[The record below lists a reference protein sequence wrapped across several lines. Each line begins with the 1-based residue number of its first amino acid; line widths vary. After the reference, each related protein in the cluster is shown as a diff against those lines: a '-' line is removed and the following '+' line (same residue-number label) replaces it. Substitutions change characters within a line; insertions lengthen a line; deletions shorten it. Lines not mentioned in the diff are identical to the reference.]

1 MKRVADVLIVGSGVA
16 GLYASLNLRDDLE
29 IIMVSKKSVNLC
41 NSSLAQG
48 GIAVARGK
56 EDFQSFIED
65 TLKAGKYEN
74 NIDSVK
80 VLVEESMDNINKL
93 IELGANFEK
102 DENGVLFTKEGAHEI
117 NRIVYHKD
125 ITGKHVEDILLENVK
140 RRKNIKIIEDCEMVD
155 IYHRGNR
162 CIGALFNKDGQ
173 DLSIYAKV
181 VILATGGIGGLFK
194 KSTNERIITG
204 DSIGVAIRNN
214 IEIKDLSYIQ
224 IHPTA
229 FFSKKSEEK
238 RFLIS
243 ESVRGEGGKLL
254 NCNGERFVDELLPR
268 DIVSKKIYEEM
279 KKTNSNNVFL
289 DVSFMEKSFLQ
300 NRFPNIYNKC
310 LEEGIDIS
318 KEPIPVAPAQH
329 YFMGGIKVDL
339 NGKTSMENLYAFGET
354 SCTGVH
360 GANRLASNSLL
371 EALVFSRRGALEIN
385 FKDRAEAILNQDEY
399 SDEDI
404 KRVLEEINS
413 YIDNLELIIEERE
426 CEDLDKYRLL
436 NRKILIDEICRL
448 RGDIKDELVTCGG
461 ECKKSS

>member
-16 GLYASLNLRDDLE
+16 GLYASLNLREDLE

-74 NIDSVK
+74 NIDSVR

-93 IELGANFEK
+93 IDLGANFEK

-162 CIGALFNKDGQ
+162 CIGGLFNKDGQ

-385 FKDRAEAILNQDEY
+385 
-399 SDEDI
+399 
-404 KRVLEEINS
+404 S

>member
-74 NIDSVK
+74 NIDSVR

-93 IELGANFEK
+93 IDLGANFEK

-371 EALVFSRRGALEIN
+371 EALVFSRRGSLEIN
-385 FKDRAEAILNQDEY
+385 SN
-399 SDEDI
+399 
-404 KRVLEEINS
+404 
-413 YIDNLELIIEERE
+413 IDNLELIIEERE

>member
-16 GLYASLNLRDDLE
+16 GLYASLNLREDLE

-74 NIDSVK
+74 NIDSVR

-93 IELGANFEK
+93 IDLGANFEK

-155 IYHRGNR
+155 IYHRDNR
-162 CIGALFNKDGQ
+162 CIGALFNKDGEN
-173 DLSIYAKV
+173 LSIYAKV

-243 ESVRGEGGKLL
+243 ESVRGEGGKLI

-268 DIVSKKIYEEM
+268 DIVAKKIYEEM

-385 FKDRAEAILNQDEY
+385 
-399 SDEDI
+399 
-404 KRVLEEINS
+404 S

>member
-74 NIDSVK
+74 NIDSVR

-93 IELGANFEK
+93 MDLGANFEK

-243 ESVRGEGGKLL
+243 ESVRGEGGKLI

-300 NRFPNIYNKC
+300 KRFPNIYNKC

-385 FKDRAEAILNQDEY
+385 
-399 SDEDI
+399 
-404 KRVLEEINS
+404 S
-413 YIDNLELIIEERE
+413 YIDDLELIIEERE

>member
-74 NIDSVK
+74 NINSVR

-93 IELGANFEK
+93 MDLGANFEK

-140 RRKNIKIIEDCEMVD
+140 RRKNIKIIEECEMVD
-155 IYHRGNR
+155 IYHRDNR
-162 CIGALFNKDGQ
+162 CIGALFNKEGET
-173 DLSIYAKV
+173 LSIYAKV

-204 DSIGVAIRNN
+204 DSIGIAIRNN

-300 NRFPNIYNKC
+300 KRFPNIYNKC

-385 FKDRAEAILNQDEY
+385 
-399 SDEDI
+399 
-404 KRVLEEINS
+404 S
-413 YIDNLELIIEERE
+413 YIDDLELIIEERE
-426 CEDLDKYRLL
+426 CEDLDKYRFL

>member
-74 NIDSVK
+74 NIDSVR

-93 IELGANFEK
+93 MDLGANFEK

-140 RRKNIKIIEDCEMVD
+140 RRKNIKIIEECEMVD

-243 ESVRGEGGKLL
+243 ESVRGEGGKLI

-289 DVSFMEKSFLQ
+289 DVSFMEKSFLKK
-300 NRFPNIYNKC
+300 RFPNIYNKC

-371 EALVFSRRGALEIN
+371 EALVFSRRGSL
-385 FKDRAEAILNQDEY
+385 
-399 SDEDI
+399 
-404 KRVLEEINS
+404 EINS

>member
-16 GLYASLNLRDDLE
+16 GLYASLNLREDLE

-74 NIDSVK
+74 NIDSVR

-93 IELGANFEK
+93 IDLGANFEK

-155 IYHRGNR
+155 IYHRDNR
-162 CIGALFNKDGQ
+162 CIGALFNKDGET
-173 DLSIYAKV
+173 LSIYAKV

-204 DSIGVAIRNN
+204 DSIGIAIRNN

-300 NRFPNIYNKC
+300 KRFPNIYNKC

-371 EALVFSRRGALEIN
+371 EALVFSRRGSLEIN
-385 FKDRAEAILNQDEY
+385 SN
-399 SDEDI
+399 
-404 KRVLEEINS
+404 
-413 YIDNLELIIEERE
+413 IDNLELIIEERE

>member
-16 GLYASLNLRDDLE
+16 GLYASLNLREDLE

-74 NIDSVK
+74 NIDSVR

-93 IELGANFEK
+93 IDLGANFEK

-162 CIGALFNKDGQ
+162 CIGALFNKDGEN
-173 DLSIYAKV
+173 LSIYAKV

-204 DSIGVAIRNN
+204 DSIGIAIRNN

-300 NRFPNIYNKC
+300 KRFPNIYNKC

-385 FKDRAEAILNQDEY
+385 
-399 SDEDI
+399 
-404 KRVLEEINS
+404 S

>member
-16 GLYASLNLRDDLE
+16 GLYASLNLREDLE

-93 IELGANFEK
+93 MDLGANFEK

-140 RRKNIKIIEDCEMVD
+140 RRKNIKIIEECEMVD
-155 IYHRGNR
+155 IYHRDNR
-162 CIGALFNKDGQ
+162 CIGALFNKDGEN
-173 DLSIYAKV
+173 LSIYAKV

-204 DSIGVAIRNN
+204 DSIGIAIRNN

-385 FKDRAEAILNQDEY
+385 
-399 SDEDI
+399 
-404 KRVLEEINS
+404 S
-413 YIDNLELIIEERE
+413 YIDDLELIIEERE

-448 RGDIKDELVTCGG
+448 RGDIKDELVTC
-461 ECKKSS
+461 

>member
-16 GLYASLNLRDDLE
+16 GLYASLNLREDLE

-74 NIDSVK
+74 NIDSVR

-93 IELGANFEK
+93 IDLGANFEK
-102 DENGVLFTKEGAHEI
+102 DENGVLFTKEGAHKI

-140 RRKNIKIIEDCEMVD
+140 RRKNVKIIEECEMVD
-155 IYHRGNR
+155 IYHRDNR
-162 CIGALFNKDGQ
+162 CIGALFNKDGET
-173 DLSIYAKV
+173 LSIYAKV

-268 DIVSKKIYEEM
+268 DIVAKKIYEEM

-385 FKDRAEAILNQDEY
+385 
-399 SDEDI
+399 
-404 KRVLEEINS
+404 S
-413 YIDNLELIIEERE
+413 YIDDLELIIEERE

-448 RGDIKDELVTCGG
+448 RGDIKDELVTYGG

>member
-16 GLYASLNLRDDLE
+16 GLYASLNLREDLE

-74 NIDSVK
+74 NIDSVR

-93 IELGANFEK
+93 MDLGANFEK
-102 DENGVLFTKEGAHEI
+102 DESGVLFTKEGAHEI

-140 RRKNIKIIEDCEMVD
+140 RRKNIKVIEECEMVD
-155 IYHRGNR
+155 IYNRDNR
-162 CIGALFNKDGQ
+162 CIGALFNKDGET
-173 DLSIYAKV
+173 LSIYAKV

-243 ESVRGEGGKLL
+243 ESVRGEGGKLI

-385 FKDRAEAILNQDEY
+385 
-399 SDEDI
+399 
-404 KRVLEEINS
+404 S
-413 YIDNLELIIEERE
+413 YIDDLELIIEERE

>member
-155 IYHRGNR
+155 IYHRDNR
-162 CIGALFNKDGQ
+162 CIGALFNKDGEN
-173 DLSIYAKV
+173 LSIYAKV

-204 DSIGVAIRNN
+204 DSIGIAIRNN

-385 FKDRAEAILNQDEY
+385 
-399 SDEDI
+399 
-404 KRVLEEINS
+404 S

>member
-16 GLYASLNLRDDLE
+16 GLYASLNLREDLE

-74 NIDSVK
+74 NIDSVR

-93 IELGANFEK
+93 IDLGANFEK

-385 FKDRAEAILNQDEY
+385 
-399 SDEDI
+399 
-404 KRVLEEINS
+404 S

-448 RGDIKDELVTCGG
+448 RGDIKDELGTCGG

>member
-93 IELGANFEK
+93 MDLGANFEK

-140 RRKNIKIIEDCEMVD
+140 RRKNIKIIEECEMVD
-155 IYHRGNR
+155 IYHRDNR
-162 CIGALFNKDGQ
+162 CIGALFNKEGEN
-173 DLSIYAKV
+173 LSIYAKV

-204 DSIGVAIRNN
+204 DSIGIAIRNN

-300 NRFPNIYNKC
+300 KRFPNIYNKC

-385 FKDRAEAILNQDEY
+385 
-399 SDEDI
+399 
-404 KRVLEEINS
+404 S

>member
-16 GLYASLNLRDDLE
+16 GLYTALNLREDLE

-74 NIDSVK
+74 NIDSVR

-93 IELGANFEK
+93 IDLGANFEK
-102 DENGVLFTKEGAHEI
+102 DEKGVLFTKEGAHEI

-140 RRKNIKIIEDCEMVD
+140 RRKNIKIIEECEMVD
-155 IYHRGNR
+155 IYHRDNR
-162 CIGALFNKDGQ
+162 CIGALFNKDEEN
-173 DLSIYAKV
+173 LSIYAKV

-204 DSIGVAIRNN
+204 DSIGIAIRNN

-229 FFSKKSEEK
+229 FFSKKSEKK

-268 DIVSKKIYEEM
+268 DIVAKKIYEEM

-385 FKDRAEAILNQDEY
+385 N
-399 SDEDI
+399 
-404 KRVLEEINS
+404 
-413 YIDNLELIIEERE
+413 YIDNLEIIIEERE
-426 CEDLDKYRLL
+426 YEDLDKYRLL

-448 RGDIKDELVTCGG
+448 RGDIKDELVTC
-461 ECKKSS
+461 

>member
-56 EDFQSFIED
+56 EDFQSFIKD

-74 NIDSVK
+74 NIDSVR

-93 IELGANFEK
+93 IDLGANFEK

-155 IYHRGNR
+155 IYHRDNR
-162 CIGALFNKDGQ
+162 CIGALFNKDGET
-173 DLSIYAKV
+173 LSIYAKV

-318 KEPIPVAPAQH
+318 KEPIPVTPAQH

-385 FKDRAEAILNQDEY
+385 
-399 SDEDI
+399 
-404 KRVLEEINS
+404 S

>member
-16 GLYASLNLRDDLE
+16 GLYASLNLREDLE

-74 NIDSVK
+74 NIDSVR

-93 IELGANFEK
+93 MDLGANFEK

-140 RRKNIKIIEDCEMVD
+140 RRKNVKIIEECEMVD
-155 IYHRGNR
+155 IYHRDNR
-162 CIGALFNKDGQ
+162 CIGALFNKDGET
-173 DLSIYAKV
+173 LSIYAKV

-243 ESVRGEGGKLL
+243 ESVRGEGGKLI

-289 DVSFMEKSFLQ
+289 DVSFMENSFLQ
-300 NRFPNIYNKC
+300 KRFPNIYNKC

-385 FKDRAEAILNQDEY
+385 
-399 SDEDI
+399 
-404 KRVLEEINS
+404 S

>member
-16 GLYASLNLRDDLE
+16 GLYASLNLREDLE

-74 NIDSVK
+74 NIDSVR

-93 IELGANFEK
+93 IDLGANFEK

-155 IYHRGNR
+155 IYHRDNR
-162 CIGALFNKDGQ
+162 CIGTLFNKDGQ

-268 DIVSKKIYEEM
+268 DIVAKKIYEEM

-310 LEEGIDIS
+310 LDEGIDIS

-385 FKDRAEAILNQDEY
+385 
-399 SDEDI
+399 
-404 KRVLEEINS
+404 S

>member
-16 GLYASLNLRDDLE
+16 GLYASLNLREDLE

-74 NIDSVK
+74 NIDSVR

-93 IELGANFEK
+93 IDLGANFEK

-162 CIGALFNKDGQ
+162 CIGALFNKDGEN
-173 DLSIYAKV
+173 LSIYAKV

-268 DIVSKKIYEEM
+268 DIVAKKIYEEM

-339 NGKTSMENLYAFGET
+339 NGKTSMKNLYAFGET

-371 EALVFSRRGALEIN
+371 EALVFSRRGSLEIN
-385 FKDRAEAILNQDEY
+385 SN
-399 SDEDI
+399 
-404 KRVLEEINS
+404 
-413 YIDNLELIIEERE
+413 IDNLELIIEERE

>member
-155 IYHRGNR
+155 IYHRDNR
-162 CIGALFNKDGQ
+162 CIGALFNKDGET
-173 DLSIYAKV
+173 LSIYAKV

-243 ESVRGEGGKLL
+243 ESVRGEGGKLI

-385 FKDRAEAILNQDEY
+385 
-399 SDEDI
+399 
-404 KRVLEEINS
+404 S

>member
-74 NIDSVK
+74 NIDSVR

-93 IELGANFEK
+93 IDLGANFEK
-102 DENGVLFTKEGAHEI
+102 DENGVLFTKEGAHKI

-155 IYHRGNR
+155 IYHRDNR

-243 ESVRGEGGKLL
+243 ESVRGEGGKLI

-289 DVSFMEKSFLQ
+289 DVSFMENGFLQ

-310 LEEGIDIS
+310 LDEGIDIS

-385 FKDRAEAILNQDEY
+385 
-399 SDEDI
+399 
-404 KRVLEEINS
+404 S

>member
-93 IELGANFEK
+93 MDLGANFEK

-140 RRKNIKIIEDCEMVD
+140 RRKNIKIIEECEMVD
-155 IYHRGNR
+155 IYHRDNR
-162 CIGALFNKDGQ
+162 CIGALFNKDGEN
-173 DLSIYAKV
+173 LSIYAKV

-204 DSIGVAIRNN
+204 DSIGIAIRNN

-329 YFMGGIKVDL
+329 YFMGGLKVDL

-385 FKDRAEAILNQDEY
+385 
-399 SDEDI
+399 
-404 KRVLEEINS
+404 S
-413 YIDNLELIIEERE
+413 YIDDLELIIEERE

-448 RGDIKDELVTCGG
+448 RGDIKDELVTC
-461 ECKKSS
+461 

>member
-16 GLYASLNLRDDLE
+16 GLYASLNLREDLE

-74 NIDSVK
+74 NIDSVR

-93 IELGANFEK
+93 MDLGANFEK
-102 DENGVLFTKEGAHEI
+102 DENGVLFTKEGAHKI

-140 RRKNIKIIEDCEMVD
+140 RRKNVKIIEDCEMVD
-155 IYHRGNR
+155 IYHRDNR
-162 CIGALFNKDGQ
+162 CIGALFNKDGET
-173 DLSIYAKV
+173 LSIYAKV

-243 ESVRGEGGKLL
+243 ESVRGEGGKLI

-300 NRFPNIYNKC
+300 KRFPNIYNKC

-385 FKDRAEAILNQDEY
+385 
-399 SDEDI
+399 
-404 KRVLEEINS
+404 S

>member
-74 NIDSVK
+74 NIDSVR

-93 IELGANFEK
+93 MDLGANFEK

-140 RRKNIKIIEDCEMVD
+140 RRKNIKIIEECEMVD
-155 IYHRGNR
+155 IYHRDNR
-162 CIGALFNKDGQ
+162 CIGALFNKDGEN
-173 DLSIYAKV
+173 LSIYAKV

-194 KSTNERIITG
+194 KSTNERSITG

-243 ESVRGEGGKLL
+243 ESVRGEGGKLI

-371 EALVFSRRGALEIN
+371 EALVFSRRGSL
-385 FKDRAEAILNQDEY
+385 
-399 SDEDI
+399 
-404 KRVLEEINS
+404 EINS
-413 YIDNLELIIEERE
+413 YIDDLELIIEEKE
-426 CEDLDKYRLL
+426 CEDLDKYKLL

>member
-16 GLYASLNLRDDLE
+16 GLYASLNLREDLE

-74 NIDSVK
+74 NIDSVR

-93 IELGANFEK
+93 MDLGANFEK

-243 ESVRGEGGKLL
+243 ESVRGEGGKLI

-300 NRFPNIYNKC
+300 KRFPNIYNKC

-318 KEPIPVAPAQH
+318 KEPIPVVPAQH

-385 FKDRAEAILNQDEY
+385 
-399 SDEDI
+399 
-404 KRVLEEINS
+404 S

>member
-16 GLYASLNLRDDLE
+16 GLYASLNLREDLE

-65 TLKAGKYEN
+65 TLKAGRYEN
-74 NIDSVK
+74 NIDSVR

-93 IELGANFEK
+93 IDLGANFEK
-102 DENGVLFTKEGAHEI
+102 DESGVLFTKEGAHEI

-140 RRKNIKIIEDCEMVD
+140 RRKNVKIIEECEMVD
-155 IYHRGNR
+155 IYHRDNR
-162 CIGALFNKDGQ
+162 CIGALFNKDGET
-173 DLSIYAKV
+173 LSIYAKV

-243 ESVRGEGGKLL
+243 ESVRGEGGKLI

-268 DIVSKKIYEEM
+268 DIVAKKIYEEM

-385 FKDRAEAILNQDEY
+385 
-399 SDEDI
+399 
-404 KRVLEEINS
+404 S

>member
-16 GLYASLNLRDDLE
+16 GLYTALNLREDLE

-93 IELGANFEK
+93 MDLGANFEK

-268 DIVSKKIYEEM
+268 DIVAKKIYEEM

-385 FKDRAEAILNQDEY
+385 N
-399 SDEDI
+399 
-404 KRVLEEINS
+404 
-413 YIDNLELIIEERE
+413 YIDNLEIIIEERE
-426 CEDLDKYRLL
+426 YEDLDKYRLL

>member
-93 IELGANFEK
+93 IDLGANFEK

-140 RRKNIKIIEDCEMVD
+140 RRKNVKIIEACEMVD
-155 IYHRGNR
+155 IYHKDNR
-162 CIGALFNKDGQ
+162 CIGALFNKDGET
-173 DLSIYAKV
+173 LSIYAKV

-243 ESVRGEGGKLL
+243 ESVRGEGGKLI

-268 DIVSKKIYEEM
+268 DIVAKKIYEEM

-385 FKDRAEAILNQDEY
+385 
-399 SDEDI
+399 
-404 KRVLEEINS
+404 S
-413 YIDNLELIIEERE
+413 YIDDLELIIEERE

>member
-16 GLYASLNLRDDLE
+16 GLYASLNLREDLE

-65 TLKAGKYEN
+65 TLKAGRYEN
-74 NIDSVK
+74 NIDSVR

-93 IELGANFEK
+93 MDLGANFEK

-140 RRKNIKIIEDCEMVD
+140 RRKNIKIIEECEMVD
-155 IYHRGNR
+155 IYNRDNR

-243 ESVRGEGGKLL
+243 ESVRGEGGKLI

-300 NRFPNIYNKC
+300 KRFPNIYNKC

-385 FKDRAEAILNQDEY
+385 
-399 SDEDI
+399 
-404 KRVLEEINS
+404 S

>member
-16 GLYASLNLRDDLE
+16 GLYASLNLREDLE

-74 NIDSVK
+74 NIDSVR

-93 IELGANFEK
+93 IDLGANFEK

-155 IYHRGNR
+155 IYHRDNR
-162 CIGALFNKDGQ
+162 CIGALFNKDGET
-173 DLSIYAKV
+173 LSIYAKV

-204 DSIGVAIRNN
+204 DSIGIAIRNN

-243 ESVRGEGGKLL
+243 ESVRGEGGKLI

-300 NRFPNIYNKC
+300 KRFPNIYNKC

-385 FKDRAEAILNQDEY
+385 
-399 SDEDI
+399 
-404 KRVLEEINS
+404 S
-413 YIDNLELIIEERE
+413 YIDDLELIIEERE

>member
-155 IYHRGNR
+155 IYHRDNR
-162 CIGALFNKDGQ
+162 GIGALFNKEGEN
-173 DLSIYAKV
+173 LSIYAKV

-385 FKDRAEAILNQDEY
+385 
-399 SDEDI
+399 
-404 KRVLEEINS
+404 S

>member
-16 GLYASLNLRDDLE
+16 GLYASLNLREDLE

-74 NIDSVK
+74 NIDSVR

-93 IELGANFEK
+93 IDLGANFEK

-155 IYHRGNR
+155 IYHRDNR
-162 CIGALFNKDGQ
+162 CIGALFNKDGET
-173 DLSIYAKV
+173 LSIYAKV

-204 DSIGVAIRNN
+204 DSIGIAIRNN

-300 NRFPNIYNKC
+300 KRFPNIYNKC

-385 FKDRAEAILNQDEY
+385 
-399 SDEDI
+399 
-404 KRVLEEINS
+404 S
-413 YIDNLELIIEERE
+413 YIDDLELVIEERE

>member
-74 NIDSVK
+74 NIDSVR

-93 IELGANFEK
+93 MDLGANFEK

-140 RRKNIKIIEDCEMVD
+140 RRKNIKIIEECEMVD
-155 IYHRGNR
+155 IYNRDNR
-162 CIGALFNKDGQ
+162 CIGALFNKDGEN
-173 DLSIYAKV
+173 LSIYAKV

-243 ESVRGEGGKLL
+243 ESVRGEGGKLI

-289 DVSFMEKSFLQ
+289 DVSFMEKGFLQ

-385 FKDRAEAILNQDEY
+385 
-399 SDEDI
+399 
-404 KRVLEEINS
+404 S

>member
-16 GLYASLNLRDDLE
+16 GLYASLNLREDLE

-74 NIDSVK
+74 NIDSVR

-93 IELGANFEK
+93 MDLGANFEK
-102 DENGVLFTKEGAHEI
+102 DESGVLFTKEGAHEI

-162 CIGALFNKDGQ
+162 CIGALFNKDGET
-173 DLSIYAKV
+173 LSIYAKV

-243 ESVRGEGGKLL
+243 ESVRGEGGKLI

-300 NRFPNIYNKC
+300 KRFPNIYNKC

-385 FKDRAEAILNQDEY
+385 
-399 SDEDI
+399 
-404 KRVLEEINS
+404 S

>member
-16 GLYASLNLRDDLE
+16 GLYASLNLREDLE
-29 IIMVSKKSVNLC
+29 IIMVSKRSVNLC

-74 NIDSVK
+74 NIDSVR

-93 IELGANFEK
+93 IDLGANFEK

-243 ESVRGEGGKLL
+243 ESVRGEGGKLI

-300 NRFPNIYNKC
+300 KRFPNIYNKC

-385 FKDRAEAILNQDEY
+385 
-399 SDEDI
+399 
-404 KRVLEEINS
+404 S

>member
-16 GLYASLNLRDDLE
+16 GLYASLNLREDLE

-74 NIDSVK
+74 NIDSVR

-93 IELGANFEK
+93 IDLGANFEK

-140 RRKNIKIIEDCEMVD
+140 RRKNVKIIEDCEMVD
-155 IYHRGNR
+155 IYHRDNR
-162 CIGALFNKDGQ
+162 CIGALFNKDGET
-173 DLSIYAKV
+173 LSIYAKV

-243 ESVRGEGGKLL
+243 ESVRGEGGKLI

-385 FKDRAEAILNQDEY
+385 
-399 SDEDI
+399 
-404 KRVLEEINS
+404 S

>member
-16 GLYASLNLRDDLE
+16 GLYASLNLREDLE

-74 NIDSVK
+74 NIDSVR

-93 IELGANFEK
+93 MDLGANFEK

-155 IYHRGNR
+155 IYHRDNR

-243 ESVRGEGGKLL
+243 ESVRGEGGKLI

-385 FKDRAEAILNQDEY
+385 
-399 SDEDI
+399 
-404 KRVLEEINS
+404 S

-436 NRKILIDEICRL
+436 NRKILINEICRL

>member
-65 TLKAGKYEN
+65 TLKAGRYEN

-93 IELGANFEK
+93 MDLGADFEK

-140 RRKNIKIIEDCEMVD
+140 RRKNIKIIEECEMVD
-155 IYHRGNR
+155 IYHRDNI
-162 CIGALFNKDGQ
+162 CIGALFNKEGET
-173 DLSIYAKV
+173 LSIYAKV

-204 DSIGVAIRNN
+204 DSIGIAIRNN

-254 NCNGERFVDELLPR
+254 NFNGERFVDELLPR

-300 NRFPNIYNKC
+300 KRFPNIYNKC

-329 YFMGGIKVDL
+329 YFMGGIKVNL

-385 FKDRAEAILNQDEY
+385 
-399 SDEDI
+399 
-404 KRVLEEINS
+404 S
-413 YIDNLELIIEERE
+413 YIDDLEIIIEERE